1 MMMTVLMSLVA
12 GSVPQ
17 SEQAMLRACEMTPE
31 GWVCVYRIPPI
42 TAVPE
47 RGSTVTDAVPEMQ
60 MAVPSVSPPP
70 VAPAVDPIALEE
82 SRLIRRCAEA
92 SWLSLCTPGERRQAR
107 LLRDAA
113 DRREALRRAVTGL
126 LSEQQCDAAVR
137 AALRGGDMA
146 LAREAR
152 AFCAAAPPDN
162 PDTDEH
168 EKPRPDGV

>member
-1 MMMTVLMSLVA
+1 MMMIVFLSLLA
-12 GSVPQ
+12 GSPPQ
-17 SEQAMLRACEMTPE
+17 SEQALLRSCEMTPD
-31 GWVCVYRIPPI
+31 GWICVYRIPPI

-47 RGSTVTDAVPEMQ
+47 RGSAVAEVAPEMG
-60 MAVPSVSPPP
+60 MSVPPSTMSLP
-70 VAPAVDPIALEE
+70 APSIDPIALEE

-113 DRREALRRAVTGL
+113 NLREALRRDVTRL

-137 AALRGGDMA
+137 TALRGGDLD

-152 AFCAAAPPDN
+152 AFCAAGTSANSAVVD
-162 PDTDEH
+162 H
-168 EKPRPDGV
+168 E

>member
-1 MMMTVLMSLVA
+1 MILTLLMSLVA

-17 SEQAMLRACEMTPE
+17 NEPAMLRSCEMTTE
-31 GWVCVYRIPPI
+31 GWVCIYRIPQI

-47 RGSTVTDAVPEMQ
+47 RGTTVT
-60 MAVPSVSPPP
+60 SVSPEMNMAYPP
-70 VAPAVDPIALEE
+70 LIATPTAPVIDPVELEE

-113 DRREALRRAVTGL
+113 EVRAALRLSVTRL
-126 LSEQQCDAAVR
+126 LGDQQCDAAVR
-137 AALRGGDMA
+137 TALRGGDLD

-152 AFCAAAPPDN
+152 AFCEDSPPGN
-162 PDTDEH
+162 PDTDGH
-168 EKPRPDGV
+168 E

>member
-1 MMMTVLMSLVA
+1 MMTTLLMALVA

-47 RGSTVTDAVPEMQ
+47 RGSTVPDTAPEMR
-60 MAVPSVSPPP
+60 MAAPALNPSP
-70 VAPAVDPIALEE
+70 VAPAADAIALEE

-113 DRREALRRAVTGL
+113 DSRAALRRTVTGL
-126 LSEQQCDAAVR
+126 LGEQQCNAAVR
-137 AALRGGDMA
+137 TALLGGDLA

-152 AFCAAAPPDN
+152 AFCAAGTPDS
-162 PDTDEH
+162 PDTDEQ
-168 EKPRPDGV
+168 E

>member
-1 MMMTVLMSLVA
+1 MLTVIMSLVA

-17 SEQAMLRACEMTPE
+17 SEQAMLRSCEMTPE

-47 RGSTVTDAVPEMQ
+47 RGSAVTTAAPEMN
-60 MAVPSVSPPP
+60 MAAPAATARPF
-70 VAPAVDPIALEE
+70 APAVDPVALEE

-113 DRREALRRAVTGL
+113 NTREALRREVTGL
-126 LSEQQCDAAVR
+126 LSEQKCDAAVR
-137 AALRGGDMA
+137 TALRGGDLD

-152 AFCAAAPPDN
+152 TFCEAGTPDN
-162 PDTDEH
+162 PDTD
-168 EKPRPDGV
+168 GNG

>member
-1 MMMTVLMSLVA
+1 MIKLTVVA
-12 GSVPQ
+12 AAGALLALPGAALAQQYSPHNP
-17 SEQAMLRACEMTPE
+17 SASPRDCRDHAHNPNDPCACQHE
-31 GWVCVYRIPPI
+31 
-42 TAVPE
+42 AVFYH
-47 RGSTVTDAVPEMQ
+47 
-60 MAVPSVSPPP
+60 P

>member
-1 MMMTVLMSLVA
+1 MILPVLMSLVA
-12 GSVPQ
+12 VSAPQ
-17 SEQAMLRACEMTPE
+17 SEQAMLRSCEMTAE
-31 GWVCVYRIPPI
+31 GWICVYRIPPI

-47 RGSTVTDAVPEMQ
+47 RGSTVADTAPEMH
-60 MAVPSVSPPP
+60 MAGATADPP
-70 VAPAVDPIALEE
+70 VAAIDPIALEE

-113 DRREALRRAVTGL
+113 NRRADLRREVTAL

-137 AALRGGDMA
+137 TALRGGDMA

-152 AFCAAAPPDN
+152 AFCAAETPDGPES
-162 PDTDEH
+162 PDTDGQE
-168 EKPRPDGV
+168 

>member
-113 DRREALRRAVTGL
+113 DL

>member
-1 MMMTVLMSLVA
+1 MMLTVLMSLVA

-17 SEQAMLRACEMTPE
+17 SEQAMLRSCEMTPE

-47 RGSTVTDAVPEMQ
+47 RGTAVTGAPPEMNMAAATPPPPTPDAV
-60 MAVPSVSPPP
+60 
-70 VAPAVDPIALEE
+70 ALEE

-113 DRREALRRAVTGL
+113 NAREALRREVTGL
-126 LSEQQCDAAVR
+126 LSEQKCDAAVR
-137 AALRGGDMA
+137 IALRGGDLD

-152 AFCAAAPPDN
+152 TFCEGGMPDN
-162 PDTDEH
+162 PDADRNE
-168 EKPRPDGV
+168 

>member
-17 SEQAMLRACEMTPE
+17 SEQALLRSCEMTPE
-31 GWVCVYRIPPI
+31 GWICVYRIPPI

-47 RGSTVTDAVPEMQ
+47 RGSTVTGTPPEMG
-60 MAVPSVSPPP
+60 MAAPALSPPP
-70 VAPAVDPIALEE
+70 SEPVIDPVALEE

-92 SWLSLCTPGERRQAR
+92 TWLSLCTPGERRQAR

-113 DRREALRRAVTGL
+113 DVRTALRLDVTRL
-126 LSEQQCDAAVR
+126 LSEQRCDDAVR
-137 AALRGGDMA
+137 TALRGGDLD

-152 AFCAAAPPDN
+152 AFCATGTPNN
-162 PDTDEH
+162 PDTDGH
-168 EKPRPDGV
+168 EKPRPDEV

>member
-1 MMMTVLMSLVA
+1 MMLTVLMSLVA

-17 SEQAMLRACEMTPE
+17 SEQALLRSCEMTPE
-31 GWVCVYRIPPI
+31 GWICVYRIPSI

-47 RGSTVTDAVPEMQ
+47 PGSVVRGTMPEME
-60 MAVPSVSPPP
+60 MAAPASTPPP
-70 VAPAVDPIALEE
+70 SEPVIDPVALEE

-113 DRREALRRAVTGL
+113 N
-126 LSEQQCDAAVR
+126 VR
-137 AALRGGDMA
+137 AALRGEVTRLLSEQRCDEAVRTALRGGDLD

-152 AFCAAAPPDN
+152 AFCATGTPDS
-162 PDTDEH
+162 PDTDGH